1 MSSPPKRRRRAP
13 RTMETQGAVRTT
25 HQSLPELDAY
35 PANNGSMAS
44 SAETNA
50 QTCGDG
56 NICGDAPKTRDGSI
70 CGDGNIC
77 EGALNTRDCIICG
90 DGNICEGTLK
100 TRDGIICG
108 DGNICEGAPKT
119 RDVVICG
126 DGNTC
131 EGALNLELEKL
142 PEDTI
147 RHIHSL
153 IPVQDAARVACVS
166 RQFLRSWRCYSKLIL
181 TKKALGLSDDNS
193 EGSEIR
199 YISKIDK
206 IFNTYSCNGMK
217 IKTLRID
224 LHLCES
230 VSASYIDR
238 WLHIAVKSGIN
249 ELSLSLPYSR
259 KKKYYFPYLIL
270 FDETAT
276 SLLQSLYLVECI
288 FEPIETLGIFRKLK
302 SLDLFFVHI
311 TEKGLQLLLSKSSG
325 LERVQI
331 DSCTEIICLKIPCT
345 LQKLKLLIV
354 KACEKIQVVE
364 ISAPNLSTFDYN
376 GVPLEICIRDPS
388 QLKHVYLSSY
398 MPSRILSYVSAK
410 LPSIARNVE
419 RLTLLSRGENVNT
432 PMLPHKLLHLKSL
445 EIKLHRSGES
455 PIYDIFSVV
464 SFLDASPALESFIL
478 HAERDAII
486 HDCVAWDDLYP
497 RGESAYKHNCLRR
510 VKITGFHS
518 AKSLIKFVIHILESA
533 PSLESLMLDTT
544 HGYGQKAGDASKCTA
559 SKRRGKCS
567 FMSVRDIKDANSA
580 VEAAGRYISGRVP
593 SAVEYEV
600 LEPCR
605 RCHTGSQTVDEGW
618 WACLKQR
625 SG

>member
-35 PANNGSMAS
+35 PAKFCLM
-44 SAETNA
+44 
-50 QTCGDG
+50 
-56 NICGDAPKTRDGSI
+56 
-70 CGDGNIC
+70 
-77 EGALNTRDCIICG
+77 
-90 DGNICEGTLK
+90 
-100 TRDGIICG
+100 
-108 DGNICEGAPKT
+108 
-119 RDVVICG
+119 
-126 DGNTC
+126 
-131 EGALNLELEKL
+131 
-142 PEDTI
+142 
-147 RHIHSL
+147 
-153 IPVQDAARVACVS
+153 
-166 RQFLRSWRCYSKLIL
+166 
-181 TKKALGLSDDNS
+181 
-193 EGSEIR
+193 
-199 YISKIDK
+199 
-206 IFNTYSCNGMK
+206 
-217 IKTLRID
+217 
-224 LHLCES
+224 S
-230 VSASYIDR
+230 VPSF
-238 WLHIAVKSGIN
+238 H
-249 ELSLSLPYSR
+249 LSL
-259 KKKYYFPYLIL
+259 
-270 FDETAT
+270 
-276 SLLQSLYLVECI
+276 
-288 FEPIETLGIFRKLK
+288 G
-302 SLDLFFVHI
+302 
-311 TEKGLQLLLSKSSG
+311 
-325 LERVQI
+325 
-331 DSCTEIICLKIPCT
+331 
-345 LQKLKLLIV
+345 
-354 KACEKIQVVE
+354 
-364 ISAPNLSTFDYN
+364 
-376 GVPLEICIRDPS
+376 
-388 QLKHVYLSSY
+388 
-398 MPSRILSYVSAK
+398 M
-410 LPSIARNVE
+410 
-419 RLTLLSRGENVNT
+419 SRGLHCCPVNVNT

>member
-56 NICGDAPKTRDGSI
+56 NICGDAPKTRDG
-70 CGDGNIC
+70 
-77 EGALNTRDCIICG
+77 
-90 DGNICEGTLK
+90 
-100 TRDGIICG
+100 
-108 DGNICEGAPKT
+108 
-119 RDVVICG
+119 
-126 DGNTC
+126 
-131 EGALNLELEKL
+131 ALNLELEKL

-193 EGSEIR
+193 EG
-199 YISKIDK
+199 K
-206 IFNTYSCNGMK
+206 FCLM
-217 IKTLRID
+217 
-224 LHLCES
+224 S
-230 VSASYIDR
+230 VPSF
-238 WLHIAVKSGIN
+238 H
-249 ELSLSLPYSR
+249 LSL
-259 KKKYYFPYLIL
+259 
-270 FDETAT
+270 
-276 SLLQSLYLVECI
+276 
-288 FEPIETLGIFRKLK
+288 G
-302 SLDLFFVHI
+302 
-311 TEKGLQLLLSKSSG
+311 
-325 LERVQI
+325 
-331 DSCTEIICLKIPCT
+331 
-345 LQKLKLLIV
+345 
-354 KACEKIQVVE
+354 
-364 ISAPNLSTFDYN
+364 
-376 GVPLEICIRDPS
+376 
-388 QLKHVYLSSY
+388 
-398 MPSRILSYVSAK
+398 M
-410 LPSIARNVE
+410 
-419 RLTLLSRGENVNT
+419 SRGLHCCPVNVNT